1 MCENPCSEDEKML
14 ELKQSISEGI
24 VEGAKQQ
31 AANLLVSVKKE
42 KMLELVAE
50 KVEKAA
56 SSSEIPWFLKMD
68 KSQVREALAIFC
80 LCMAIFHMC
89 MAWHGFIN
97 DITAPAAPLDTNYD
111 LPPEGRRRARRA

>member
-14 ELKQSISEGI
+14 ELKQSLSEGI

-31 AANLLVSVKKE
+31 AVNLLGSVKKE

-56 SSSEIPWFLKMD
+56 SSSEIPWFLEMD

-80 LCMAIFHMC
+80 LCMAIFHVC
-89 MAWHGFIN
+89 MAMGHFIN
-97 DITAPAAPLDTNYD
+97 DITTPAATPDTNYD
-111 LPPEGRRRARRA
+111 LPPEARRRARRA

>member
-1 MCENPCSEDEKML
+1 ML

-56 SSSEIPWFLKMD
+56 SSSEIPWFLEMD

-80 LCMAIFHMC
+80 LCMAIFHVC
-89 MAWHGFIN
+89 MAMGHFIN
-97 DITAPAAPLDTNYD
+97 DITTPAAPPDTNYD

>member
-1 MCENPCSEDEKML
+1 ML

-80 LCMAIFHMC
+80 LCMAVFHMC
-89 MAWHGFIN
+89 MAMGHFIY
-97 DITAPAAPLDTNYD
+97 DITTPAATSDTNHP
-111 LPPEGRRRARRA
+111 PPEGRRRARRA